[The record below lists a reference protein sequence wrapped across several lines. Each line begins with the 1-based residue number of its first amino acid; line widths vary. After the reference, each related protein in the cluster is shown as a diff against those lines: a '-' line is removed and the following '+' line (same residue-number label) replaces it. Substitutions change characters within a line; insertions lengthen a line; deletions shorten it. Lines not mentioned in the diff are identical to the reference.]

1 MDDIVNLVTAQL
13 PAYPMEEL
21 TLVRRRLEDA
31 KKTVYDFG
39 TGDPR
44 IPTWPP
50 IIDAIKGA
58 FPKISQYP
66 SVRGTDALM
75 QSQIGYIERR
85 MGLKKNAAWEVF
97 PTQGS
102 KEAIFHITLSLVG
115 RAGGK
120 RVIIYPDPGY
130 PVYFTATRFAHG
142 MPFPVRLQE
151 KNSYL
156 LEPWTLPREVQEQA
170 AAIWVNYPHN
180 PTGAMAP
187 KSYWEKLI
195 NWAHKENVII
205 LADDCYLDIYNPEL
219 DSSDHRLGIEKPMT
233 PFELTQD
240 RVLTFMS
247 LSKRSG
253 MTGYRCGFIAGDAR
267 ILKPHLKAR
276 ANFGV
281 GMPNFTQAA
290 ATVAWNDDAHVVE
303 RRAIF
308 QDRINKATPL
318 FLKHKMIKST
328 PQSTFYLWTKI
339 PDNIDMDDVTFCRQ
353 LAETGIIASPSSWLS
368 EGIEGYVRFA
378 LVPEDQDMMRALD
391 ILDKFLIEKGSNP

>member
-21 TLVRRRLEDA
+21 TLIRRRLEDA

-50 IIDAIKGA
+50 IVEAIKNA

-66 SVRGTDALM
+66 SVRGSDALL
-75 QSQIGYIERR
+75 QAQIGYLERR
-85 MGLKKNAAWEVF
+85 CGLQKNANWEVC

-120 RVIIYPDPGY
+120 RIIIYPDPGY
-130 PVYFTATRFAHG
+130 PVYLTATRFAQG
-142 MPFPVRLQE
+142 TPFAVRLTE
-151 KNSYL
+151 KNGYL
-156 LEPWTLPREVQEQA
+156 LEPWTLPREVQQRA

-180 PTGAMAP
+180 PTGAMATRA
-187 KSYWEKLI
+187 YWEKLI
-195 NWAHKENVII
+195 DWAHKEDVII
-205 LADDCYLDIYNPEL
+205 LADDCYVDIYNPEL
-219 DSSDHRLGIEKPMT
+219 DKAGHKLGSEKPIT
-233 PFELTQD
+233 PVAISQD
-240 RVLTFMS
+240 RVVSFMS

-253 MTGYRCGFIAGDAR
+253 MTGYRCGFMAGDAR

-303 RRAIF
+303 RRKIF
-308 QDRINKATPL
+308 QDRLNKATPT
-318 FLKHKMIKST
+318 FMKHKMLAAA

-339 PDNIDMDDVTFCRQ
+339 PDAVGLDDITFCRQ

-378 LVPEDQDMMRALD
+378 LVPENQDMLRALK
-391 ILDKFLIEKGSNP
+391 ILDTFLVERGSQA